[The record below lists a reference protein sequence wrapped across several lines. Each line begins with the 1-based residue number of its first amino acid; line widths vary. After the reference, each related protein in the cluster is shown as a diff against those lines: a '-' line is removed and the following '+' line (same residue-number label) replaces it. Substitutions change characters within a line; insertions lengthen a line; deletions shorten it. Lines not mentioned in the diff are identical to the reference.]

1 MAYICYAQKILQ
13 KCDSFISIVYK
24 GLKFVSEQKN
34 AFMADGNLRLTV
46 PKARNILLLKVRK
59 IEF

>member
-1 MAYICYAQKILQ
+1 MIHKYC
-13 KCDSFISIVYK
+13 IVYK

-46 PKARNILLLKVRK
+46 PKARNILMLKVRK

>member
-1 MAYICYAQKILQ
+1 MHKKYCKNMIHKYC
-13 KCDSFISIVYK
+13 IVYK

-46 PKARNILLLKVRK
+46 PKARNILMLKVRK